1 MNYKSRVAKETKS
14 KQRVVSFGVKDSRG
28 REIGAQIRTWET
40 DFESASPEVKM
51 WYAIKPGHYFSLNV
65 HAVRG
70 GISYGASQPTHYFTT
85 VSERNAAIEKY
96 LAQARKRAGKIK
108 R

>member
-1 MNYKSRVAKETKS
+1 MTYKSRIAKETKS
-14 KQRVVSFGVKDSRG
+14 QQRVVSFGVKDSKG

-40 DFESASPEVKM
+40 DFESTSPEAKV
-51 WYAIKPGHYFSLNV
+51 WYAIKPGHYFSLY
-65 HAVRG
+65 AQATRG
-70 GISYGASQPTHYFTT
+70 GKAFGASQSTHYFTI
-85 VSERNAAIEKY
+85 VSARNAAIEKY